1 MLRDEWWKKATPE
14 RIGVA
19 YEAASAWAQY
29 DDVARQAADRIRDEV
44 KQRYDVDVD
53 DLARDALIVRTPPQE
68 VAAGTTSPTLAED
81 RAALAELAREV
92 LGGRARP

>member
-1 MLRDEWWKKATPE
+1 
-14 RIGVA
+14 
-19 YEAASAWAQY
+19 
-29 DDVARQAADRIRDEV
+29 V
-44 KQRYDVDVD
+44 KQRYDLDVD

-68 VAAGTTSPTLAED
+68 VAAGTNIAED

>member
-1 MLRDEWWKKATPE
+1 
-14 RIGVA
+14 
-19 YEAASAWAQY
+19 
-29 DDVARQAADRIRDEV
+29 V
-44 KQRYDVDVD
+44 KQRYDLDVD